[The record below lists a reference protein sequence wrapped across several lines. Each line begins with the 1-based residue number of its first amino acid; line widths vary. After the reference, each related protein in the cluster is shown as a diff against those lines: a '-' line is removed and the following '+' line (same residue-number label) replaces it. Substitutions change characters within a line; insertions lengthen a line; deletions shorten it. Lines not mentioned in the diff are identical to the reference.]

1 MLSAPAVA
9 RWATHSQAI
18 LLSGVA
24 PWPSTVVLGR
34 CGSGTQG
41 LGELLQQNWQPGAAA
56 ESRDGD
62 ELANGLLVPWWS
74 IGQGGARTQ

>member
-1 MLSAPAVA
+1 MGAVA
-9 RWATHSQAI
+9 AKLAAWR
-18 LLSGVA
+18 G
-24 PWPSTVVLGR
+24 
-34 CGSGTQG
+34 
-41 LGELLQQNWQPGAAA
+41 GAAA